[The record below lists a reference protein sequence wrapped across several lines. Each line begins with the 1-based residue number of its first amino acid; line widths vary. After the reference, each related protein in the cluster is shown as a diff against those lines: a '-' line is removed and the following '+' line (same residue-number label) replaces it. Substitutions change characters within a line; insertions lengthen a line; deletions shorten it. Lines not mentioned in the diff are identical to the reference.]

1 MIRRFCMFLIVIL
14 VALFASATAFAA
26 QAGPGFADSVEELV
40 PVSAGVN
47 WSGVLMAVVGLAAV
61 GFLIGWARKQKF
73 DKIYLNVILMATVYA
88 SGFTTVIGLLLWAGV
103 GSIILQVT
111 SIVATAMFGFAM
123 AYGRRA
129 TPFRGVV
136 SPLNLPALVTFFLGL
151 VVVIV
156 GLGIGLDPFVSA
168 QKAVAMAATA
178 GMAEGA
184 NAAAANAVLLLVT
197 PLLVYAGSVIQ
208 KFATRDADADDQQTT

>member
-1 MIRRFCMFLIVIL
+1 MIRRCGVFLIVIL
-14 VALFASATAFAA
+14 MALFTSAAASAA
-26 QAGPGFADSVEELV
+26 QAGPGLADAVGDLV
-40 PVSAGVN
+40 PVSVGIN
-47 WSGVLMAVVGLAAV
+47 WSGVLTAVVGLAAV
-61 GFLIGWARKQKF
+61 GFLIGWARKQNF
-73 DKIYLNVILMATVYA
+73 EKIYLNVILMASVYA
-88 SGFTTVIGLLLWAGV
+88 SGFATVIGLLLWAGV

-129 TPFRGVV
+129 TPFKGVV
-136 SPLNLPALVTFFLGL
+136 SPLNLPALATFFLGL
-151 VVVIV
+151 VVVII

-168 QKAVAMAATA
+168 QKAVALAAAA
-178 GMAEGA
+178 GIEEGA

-208 KFATRDADADDQQTT
+208 KFATRDADADDQQAT